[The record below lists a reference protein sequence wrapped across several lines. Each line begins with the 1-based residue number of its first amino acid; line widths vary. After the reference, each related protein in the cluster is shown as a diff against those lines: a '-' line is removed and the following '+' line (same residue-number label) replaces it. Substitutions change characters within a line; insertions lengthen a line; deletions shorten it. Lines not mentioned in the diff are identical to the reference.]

1 MRNFLSGD
9 LGPKSAFLVSLWS
22 NATMCGISDMLTR
35 HELACAY
42 SRALLNEAGSMLK
55 CEDGM
60 YIRTTT
66 FYLVKDGDP
75 CDLIIV

>member
-55 CEDGM
+55 CEESM
-60 YIRTTT
+60 YIITQDRQLAVI
-66 FYLVKDGDP
+66 FGFLREDS
-75 CDLIIV
+75 